1 MNWEYGI
8 QNEIW
13 DLPGAPALKIKP
25 FSVELIEN
33 TDPACYHL
41 TIPIEGKWL
50 RLKNSLAIIFR
61 TEYSKR
67 LSPSLIL

>member
-8 QNEIW
+8 QNESW
-13 DLPGAPALKIKP
+13 DAAGVPALKIKP
-25 FSVELIEN
+25 FSVELIKN
-33 TDPACYHL
+33 TDPVCYHL

-50 RLKNSLAIIFR
+50 RLKNSLVIIFQ
-61 TEYSKR
+61 TEYSER